1 MKLDLKDKKL
11 LYWLDQNSRA
21 TNKALA
27 KKVGLSEQAIGY
39 KLKRLEEEGIIKKYV
54 TFVNTI
60 ALGYMHYKVLL
71 RLRNA
76 NVKKEQ
82 EIIAVLARNENI
94 RWIVSCSG
102 RWDINFS
109 ILARDSEEFTDIY
122 RDIEKKI
129 GDYISEKNVSILIRS
144 PGLPRGY
151 LLEQPATGTR
161 PYERQKAVIE
171 IDEID
176 AKILKSL
183 SQNSR
188 KNIVDIAEEIKSTID
203 VVRYRLRKLEEGKV
217 ISGYTIQIGFDK
229 LGIAR
234 YSVFFSLHKMSDEV
248 EKKMFVFAQRHNTIV
263 FVLTMIGTYDLSLEC
278 EVSSYHELES
288 LIKSFREDFAGNI
301 SNFEIILNT
310 KEFKYDFYPFKEN

>member
-39 KLKRLEEEGIIKKYV
+39 KLKRLKEEGIIKKYV

-82 EIIAVLARNENI
+82 EIISILAKNENI

-144 PGLPRGY
+144 R
-151 LLEQPATGTR
+151 R
-161 PYERQKAVIE
+161 
-171 IDEID
+171 D
-176 AKILKSL
+176 
-183 SQNSR
+183 
-188 KNIVDIAEEIKSTID
+188 
-203 VVRYRLRKLEEGKV
+203 
-217 ISGYTIQIGFDK
+217 
-229 LGIAR
+229 
-234 YSVFFSLHKMSDEV
+234 
-248 EKKMFVFAQRHNTIV
+248 
-263 FVLTMIGTYDLSLEC
+263 
-278 EVSSYHELES
+278 
-288 LIKSFREDFAGNI
+288 
-301 SNFEIILNT
+301 
-310 KEFKYDFYPFKEN
+310 